1 MGTSSLISRLID
13 VLDCENLTLKTLVT
27 SAGVITQFATYCQS
41 KLSSTCLSVCSGMH
55 VVVVDVT
62 DIGDRQGG
70 RPQQIGDY
78 SLLAVCLSVCY
89 IPTLERE
96 RESFRMLEIDGKNR
110 VYRKSEAERP
120 LLAGS

>member
-1 MGTSSLISRLID
+1 M
-13 VLDCENLTLKTLVT
+13 
-27 SAGVITQFATYCQS
+27 
-41 KLSSTCLSVCSGMH
+41 CSGMH